1 MPEQQ
6 TKLFIAGPVIPA
18 NSYPGRKGAAGTW
31 QKIVS
36 NVPKCDLFIDAM
48 CGSGI
53 IGSLIKNCQVIFN
66 DIDRNVIDNIRTS
79 SDFALFLNEPYQ
91 EIIKRFDNGNKG
103 RVFYFDPPYILNTR
117 SWQQPIYKFDWGKVE
132 HEQFVKVIL
141 KMKCNVMLSHYPCD
155 FYDKA
160 LKKWRK
166 ITYNAITRAGVRK
179 ESLYMNFPQPV
190 LLQCAD
196 HIGENFTDRQ
206 RIKRKVERQ
215 INRLKNETD
224 QERAAI
230 LTKIIE
236 HFSYVKDVDSTK
248 KD

>member
-1 MPEQQ
+1 MKEQQ
-6 TKLFIAGPVIPA
+6 AKLFIAGPVIPA

-36 NVPKCDLFIDAM
+36 NIPKCDLFIDAM

-53 IGSLIKNCQVIFN
+53 IGSLVKNCQIFFN
-66 DIDRNVIDNIRTS
+66 DLDPAVIDRIKVNS
-79 SDFALFLNEPYQ
+79 EYAFFLNEHYK
-91 EIIKRFDNGNKG
+91 EIVKRYDNGNKG
-103 RVFYFDPPYILNTR
+103 RVFYFDPPYIMNTR
-117 SWQQPIYKFDWGKVE
+117 SYQQDIYKYDWSKKE
-132 HEQFVKVIL
+132 HEEFLKVIL
-141 KMKCNVMLSHYPCD
+141 KMKSNVMVSHYPCD
-155 FYDKA
+155 FYDKG

-190 LLQCAD
+190 LLQCPD

-206 RIKRKVERQ
+206 RIKRKVERH

-236 HFSYVKDVDSTK
+236 HFSYVDSTK